1 MPSSSLS
8 SFPSFSSPSFPFFSS
23 LFESVIGNGG
33 GDDDNEEGGDD
44 GGGDGGGGG
53 NDGDGSNNEGDVV
66 DSTAISAGRL
76 SFAPLAALPLEE
88 GKEGIGID
96 EEGEDEE

>member
-1 MPSSSLS
+1 MPSSLL
-8 SFPSFSSPSFPFFSS
+8 SFPSFPFFFSS

-33 GDDDNEEGGDD
+33 DDDDNEEGGDD

-53 NDGDGSNNEGDVV
+53 NGGDGSNNEGDVV

-88 GKEGIGID
+88 EGKEGIGID